1 MTLLMYTTSHRNF
14 GDGNGLDR
22 VAGNHN
28 HDLLLGSQKQG
39 EELFADADRSASDYT
54 AVFGLV

>member
-1 MTLLMYTTSHRNF
+1 MVRMCATSHRNF

-28 HDLLLGSQKQG
+28 HDLLFGTQKQG
-39 EELFADADRSASDYT
+39 EELFTDADRSAGDYT
-54 AVFGLV
+54 AVSGLA